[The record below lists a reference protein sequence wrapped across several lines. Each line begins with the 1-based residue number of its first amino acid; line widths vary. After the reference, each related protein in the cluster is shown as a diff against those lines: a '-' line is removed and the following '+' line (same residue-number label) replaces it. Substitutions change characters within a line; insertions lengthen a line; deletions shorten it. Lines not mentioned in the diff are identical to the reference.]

1 MAQAPTPSPPTD
13 DAALSAIFADDPI
26 LGPFLAHYPSN
37 RLRLLLFGGGFY
49 ALAVLL
55 IQALTWQIDTATA
68 SIFVPIL
75 YACVALVAFWYMA
88 HYWNREVIV
97 YKHGFVYR
105 EGRREVRFRYETI
118 VTVQAQAER
127 LRLFGFWPYERYR
140 YVLTSDQDE
149 RIVLDNLYRHIE
161 RLGPGLEQAIAQ
173 RRLPL
178 LRQQLARG
186 DSLLFG
192 PQVLARAEGLEVGG
206 ARLAWGEI
214 KAERVIGED
223 LHLLSVDGQSLAHL
237 SLNQIDNLL
246 LLLLLL
252 KDLRS

>member
-1 MAQAPTPSPPTD
+1 MAQAPSPSNSD
-13 DAALSAIFADDPI
+13 DALNAIFADDPI
-26 LGPFLAHYPSN
+26 LGPFLAHYPSY
-37 RLRLLLFGGGFY
+37 RLRLLMIGGGFY

-55 IQALTWQIDTATA
+55 IQALTWQIDRETA

-75 YACVALVAFWYMA
+75 YACAALVAFWYMA

-118 VTVQAQAER
+118 ATVQAQAER
-127 LRLFGFWPYERYR
+127 LRLFGLLPYERHR

-161 RLGPGLEQAIAQ
+161 RLGPSLEQAIAQ

-186 DSLLFG
+186 DSLPFG
-192 PQVLARAEGLEVGG
+192 PQLLARADGLEVDG

-214 KAERVIGED
+214 KAERVIGDD
-223 LHLLSVDGQSLAHL
+223 LHLIGVDGQTLARL
-237 SLNQIDNLL
+237 PLAQIDNLL